1 MEITFLPTPM
11 LRHATEAEADK
22 GAASTLPPAQ
32 EPASD
37 AIPALP
43 DSTLVLSDTTPAL
56 PGDRPG
62 GSASCSSRSSSP
74 MLTPGALLRI
84 PAFAWDGDPA
94 EEPLPPGLRNK
105 PEPSPDRIY
114 AEVQGDSLYVSPPGH
129 TLCRMAG
136 KPRIK
141 ALLLW
146 QRDHAPWVYGW
157 LRSLTAEEFAIERH
171 FDFRAWWKDRTDY
184 RSGELTPPECYT
196 VREFLGRLGFFHRH
210 DSLVL
215 RFRLARLHYDE
226 LPGTCRELFR
236 GYLMA
241 RCLEAL
247 RQNRR
252 YLLTL
257 ERIRTWGLKRTDL
270 KTVCDEIERCHEA
283 MEHRLQARY
292 DEVKAEYRTLRRMDC
307 IRK

>member
-1 MEITFLPTPM
+1 M
-11 LRHATEAEADK
+11 
-22 GAASTLPPAQ
+22 
-32 EPASD
+32 
-37 AIPALP
+37 
-43 DSTLVLSDTTPAL
+43 
-56 PGDRPG
+56 
-62 GSASCSSRSSSP
+62 
-74 MLTPGALLRI
+74 
-84 PAFAWDGDPA
+84 
-94 EEPLPPGLRNK
+94 
-105 PEPSPDRIY
+105 
-114 AEVQGDSLYVSPPGH
+114 
-129 TLCRMAG
+129 
-136 KPRIK
+136 
-141 ALLLW
+141 
-146 QRDHAPWVYGW
+146 
-157 LRSLTAEEFAIERH
+157 
-171 FDFRAWWKDRTDY
+171 
-184 RSGELTPPECYT
+184 
-196 VREFLGRLGFFHRH
+196 GFFHRH

-257 ERIRTWGLKRTDL
+257 ERIRAWGLKRTDL